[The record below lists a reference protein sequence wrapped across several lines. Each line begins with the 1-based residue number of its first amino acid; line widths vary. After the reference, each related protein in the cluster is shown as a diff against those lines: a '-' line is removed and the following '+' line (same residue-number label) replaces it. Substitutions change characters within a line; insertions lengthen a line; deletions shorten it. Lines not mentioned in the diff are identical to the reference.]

1 MQKLIQDLADNLLG
15 YYNEF
20 VVLLPKLILA
30 ILAFSI
36 LFFIA
41 NRTRNVVNKNLST
54 RMDDPLLARFIAR
67 VVKISIVVFAL
78 MIVMR
83 IIGLADVAAGIVTG
97 ASVSAIVIGFAFKD
111 IGENFLAGIML
122 AFNRPFR
129 VGDTVELD
137 GNHGKV
143 VSLDMRS
150 THIKSFDGKDIY
162 IPNASVVKNPVV
174 NYTIDG
180 FVRQE
185 FNIGLDYGSDID
197 GAIEIMNRTIRQVPG
212 VLTEDKEPSISIGAL
227 NASTINITARYWLD
241 TFDSKYSS
249 LKIRTQA
256 INQSLIELDKA
267 GYYLPGDVVELK
279 NYQDVDLKTKAN
291 AN

>member
-1 MQKLIQDLADNLLG
+1 MHKLIQDLIDNLQS

-41 NRTRNVVNKNLST
+41 NRTRNVVNKNLSA
-54 RMDDPLLARFIAR
+54 RMDDPLLAKFIAR
-67 VVKISIVVFAL
+67 VVKVSIVVFAI

-83 IIGLADVAAGIVTG
+83 IIGLADIAAGIITG

-122 AFNRPFR
+122 AFDRPFR
-129 VGDTVELD
+129 IGDTVELD

-143 VSLDMRS
+143 VSLEMRI

-162 IPNASVVKNPVV
+162 IPNASIIKNPVI

-197 GAIEIMNRTIRQVPG
+197 EAIEIMNRTVRQVPG
-212 VLTEDKEPSISIGAL
+212 ILVEEKEPSLSIGAL
-227 NASTINITARYWLD
+227 NASTVDITVRYWLD

-249 LKIRTQA
+249 LNIRTQA
-256 INQSLIELDKA
+256 INQCLIELDKA